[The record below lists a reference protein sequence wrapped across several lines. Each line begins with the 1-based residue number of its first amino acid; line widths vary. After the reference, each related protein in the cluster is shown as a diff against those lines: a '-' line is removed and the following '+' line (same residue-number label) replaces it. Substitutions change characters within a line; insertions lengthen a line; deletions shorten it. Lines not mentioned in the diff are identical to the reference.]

1 MNNAEY
7 QRNQV
12 FCIAALKNLSPFAS
26 RVSLF
31 VFGACSVTNI
41 LPVPSILIKKYAN
54 RRLYDTSKSSYVTIE
69 DLTMMVRG
77 NIDFHIEDARTG
89 QDLTRVTLIQII
101 LDIETDGHDM
111 LPVMVL
117 RQLIQAYGERTEPIL
132 SRYLERVMIAFLRHQ
147 RSAEDALD
155 ASLDDIH
162 GTVQG
167 QENDAPA
174 QALPVKD
181 AGNSASIAAL
191 RAEFA
196 LLKAKMD
203 DIA

>member
-1 MNNAEY
+1 M
-7 QRNQV
+7 
-12 FCIAALKNLSPFAS
+12 
-26 RVSLF
+26 
-31 VFGACSVTNI
+31 TDT
-41 LPVPSILIKKYAN
+41 LPVPPVLIKKYAN

-69 DLTMMVRG
+69 DLTLMVRS
-77 NIDFHIEDARTG
+77 NIDFHVEDARTG

-101 LDIETDGHDM
+101 LDIETGGHDM

-147 RSAEDALD
+147 RLAEDALD
-155 ASLDDIH
+155 ASLDNIH
-162 GTVQG
+162 GTVQS
-167 QENDAPA
+167 QENKAAEPKSQREDMEN
-174 QALPVKD
+174 
-181 AGNSASIAAL
+181 GASIAAL

-203 DIA
+203 NIA